1 MQSVAIGVAMGI
13 AAGITKMAYNLPLFW
28 MLAPAYL
35 VVLALTVKAPHDF
48 VNFGWDSAG
57 VTTGPITVPLVLAM
71 GLGVGANV
79 PGVSDGFG
87 ILALAS
93 VGPILTVLSVGLY
106 TTRKIS
112 EQDSETEQALNPAE
126 AI

>member
-1 MQSVAIGVAMGI
+1 
-13 AAGITKMAYNLPLFW
+13 
-28 MLAPAYL
+28 
-35 VVLALTVKAPHDF
+35 
-48 VNFGWDSAG
+48 
-57 VTTGPITVPLVLAM
+57 M

-93 VGPILTVLSVGLY
+93 VGPIMIVLSVGLY
-106 TTRKIS
+106 TQRNEKKSQTENEPDLES
-112 EQDSETEQALNPAE
+112 DLDSASKQLG